1 MMSYFNNKI
10 GLFVIKIFIYGN
22 MVFTGKSFKPITC
35 ESNGTGATPLDDINI
50 LIEKYEYLQQLTN
63 NLETNKIDTNTLNRK
78 SFYES
83 QQFHHLLWWNWFFF
97 IVYYILSVILIL
109 VLFFSENQFH
119 LTTYSKGGISIVL
132 LIYPQLVGFIHSSV
146 LSIYNFFAKF
156 WTKNVYNSL

>member
-1 MMSYFNNKI
+1 
-10 GLFVIKIFIYGN
+10 
-22 MVFTGKSFKPITC
+22 MVFTGKSFGPMTKCT
-35 ESNGTGATPLDDINI
+35 SAGATADSTPHDDINI

-132 LIYPQLVGFIHSSV
+132 LIYPQFVGFIHSSV
-146 LSIYNFFAKF
+146 LSIYYFFAKF
-156 WTKNVYNSL
+156 WTKNVYKSL

>member
-1 MMSYFNNKI
+1 
-10 GLFVIKIFIYGN
+10 
-22 MVFTGKSFKPITC
+22 MVFTGKSFAPIRRCIAVDGGEPTA
-35 ESNGTGATPLDDINI
+35 ELVRRNPADAPAADVVPISNDINI